1 MIDAGVTCMSE
12 GYCDD
17 YVGPL
22 RTKYHLTHPE
32 MYLVVDE
39 VGSNSFQQSEG
50 HIGGQNTNVRRE

>member
-1 MIDAGVTCMSE
+1 MSE